1 MNICFF
7 TSEYVSPLR
16 GGVERV
22 TFILFNEFIKRGH
35 NCYIISRN
43 KSMKGDV
50 LLEGQY
56 SLLENNV
63 NNKENI
69 DFVSDFIERNNIEII
84 INQSHHQDILQ
95 LCKLMKDRYKC
106 KLISVFH
113 THPLS
118 LIFDIKDR
126 LAEIIWAKKLLYKKI
141 LLVADWGIRYFYR
154 LYNRKRYITNLL
166 RLKCQYSDAFVL
178 LSEEYIPIFNK
189 FISINKKVNKLVAI
203 SNPIESSIDNQK
215 LKKKKIL
222 WVGRMTFAAKRPDRI
237 VKIWERIWQNCEGWE
252 LYMLG
257 DGDAK
262 NILEK
267 YCVDKNIGNIYF
279 EGNVNP
285 KIYYEEASILCM
297 TSSYEGFGMVLVEA
311 LQNRVIPIVY
321 NSSEVFNDIIKEG
334 ETGFLIKA
342 FKNGLYEKKL
352 LKLVNDEGMRSEII
366 KNIENDDIFE
376 RLSLDTIYN
385 KWMNLFNQI

>member
-7 TSEYVSPLR
+7 TSEYVSPFR

-22 TFILFNEFIKRGH
+22 TFILFKEFLRRGH
-35 NCYIISRN
+35 NCYIISRDESYN
-43 KSMKGDV
+43 KEDRFDN
-50 LLEGQY
+50 QY
-56 SLLENNV
+56 SLFDLEV
-63 NNKENI
+63 LSSKNI

-118 LIFDIKDR
+118 VIFDIKDR
-126 LAEIIWAKKLLYKKI
+126 LAEILCSQKSLYKKI
-141 LLVADWGIRYFYR
+141 LLVVDWVIRYIYR
-154 LYNRKRYITNLL
+154 LYNRKRHIKNLL
-166 RLKCQYSDAFVL
+166 RLKYQYSDSFVL
-178 LSEEYIPIFNK
+178 LTEEYIPILK
-189 FISINKKVNKLVAI
+189 KLISTNDEANKLVAI
-203 SNPIESSIDNQK
+203 SNPIEFFIDNQK
-215 LKKKKIL
+215 EKKKKIL

-237 VKIWERIWQNCEGWE
+237 VKIWERIWKNCEGWE

-297 TSSYEGFGMVLVEA
+297 TSSYEGFPMVLIEA

-321 NSSEVFNDIIKEG
+321 NSSEAFNDIIKDG

-342 FKNGLYEKKL
+342 FKNDLYEKKL
-352 LKLVNDEGMRSEII
+352 LKLVNDEGMRFEII
-366 KNIENDDIFE
+366 KNIEADEIFE
-376 RLSLDTIYN
+376 RLSLGTIYN
-385 KWMNLFNQI
+385 KWINLFNQL

>member
-1 MNICFF
+1 
-7 TSEYVSPLR
+7 
-16 GGVERV
+16 
-22 TFILFNEFIKRGH
+22 
-35 NCYIISRN
+35 
-43 KSMKGDV
+43 
-50 LLEGQY
+50 
-56 SLLENNV
+56 
-63 NNKENI
+63 
-69 DFVSDFIERNNIEII
+69 
-84 INQSHHQDILQ
+84 
-95 LCKLMKDRYKC
+95 
-106 KLISVFH
+106 
-113 THPLS
+113 
-118 LIFDIKDR
+118 
-126 LAEIIWAKKLLYKKI
+126 
-141 LLVADWGIRYFYR
+141 
-154 LYNRKRYITNLL
+154 
-166 RLKCQYSDAFVL
+166 VL
-178 LSEEYIPIFNK
+178 LSEEYIPIFKK
-189 FISINKKVNKLVAI
+189 FISTNKEVNKLVAI

-237 VKIWERIWQNCEGWE
+237 VKIWERIWKNCEGWE

-342 FKNGLYEKKL
+342 FKNGLYKKKL

-376 RLSLDTIYN
+376 RLSLGTIYN
-385 KWMNLFNQI
+385 KWINLFNQL